1 VRTEGATLTE
11 WFYNIKTGEVE
22 EGRQSLAS
30 DLDGPFASR
39 DEAAR
44 APEIIAERSR
54 KWAAEDSSGD

>member
-1 VRTEGATLTE
+1 LTE

-30 DLDGPFASR
+30 DLNGPFATR
-39 DEAAR
+39 EEAER

-54 KWAAEDSSGD
+54 AWAAEDSRND